1 MMKRSRLLV
10 LPAAMAILAG
20 CASTGAGVKPA
31 ASAPVLPAAPAK
43 PMFLQAD
50 IMGRDAKA
58 LDDLL
63 GAPALIRREGE
74 GEFRRYALADCAL
87 IVILY
92 PDETGKSAAAHLD
105 SAAMRSGEPKPDLD
119 QCLARGLAAK

>member
-1 MMKRSRLLV
+1 MMKRSQLLV
-10 LPAAMAILAG
+10 LPVALAVLAG
-20 CASTGAGVKPA
+20 CASTGADVKPE
-31 ASAPVLPAAPAK
+31 ASAPSLPAAPAK
-43 PMFLQAD
+43 PVFLQTD
-50 IMGRDAKA
+50 LMGRDAKA

-87 IVILY
+87 IIILY

-105 SAAMRSGEPKPDLD
+105 SAATRSGEAKPDLD